1 VVREQRISR
10 EKLVAARQLRV
21 EMTPSERVLWAAIRR
36 RQAGGHRFRRQ
47 QIVAGFILDFYCHAA
62 ALAVEVDGAVH
73 QDQVGHDEAR
83 DEILLA
89 RGIRVLRVTNND
101 VEGNLSAVLARIRSA
116 LVALCPRPR
125 TGKQ

>member
-1 VVREQRISR
+1 MHVRHR
-10 EKLVAARQLRV
+10 LGLWQL
-21 EMTPSERVLWAAIRR
+21 
-36 RQAGGHRFRRQ
+36 GGEPLLGGD
-47 QIVAGFILDFYCHAA
+47 GFILDFYCQAA
-62 ALAVEVDGAVH
+62 ALAVEDDGAVH
-73 QDQVGHDEAR
+73 QEQVGHDEAR

-101 VEGNLSAVLARIRSA
+101 VEGNLSAVLARIGSA